1 ERTGRRGGAPHHC
14 AGRTAGRCRTRQVE
28 RLSPT
33 RPRRRR
39 HHSACLALRPAAGRA
54 RCRPSHLHRS
64 LELYVGPVATTIG
77 CRLGLPQQNIREETM
92 HCLKAALGALLSC
105 CLLGAPALAQNGAVK
120 IGVLDDMSGPYAENT
135 GPGDVL
141 AAKFA
146 IADFGGSVLGKP
158 IELVSADF
166 QSKVDVGVG
175 IAKRWYDDEN
185 VDLILGIPNSAI
197 ALALV
202 KVAAE
207 KNRIVM
213 PTAAATSELT
223 GKGCGTHSIHWIYDT
238 YGQTKTIVS
247 ALSRLGGD
255 SWFFITVD
263 YAFGLAVE
271 ADATNFIKA
280 AGGKVLGSARHPLN
294 SQDFSAYVV
303 QAQASK
309 AKGLMFA
316 NGGNDIING
325 VKQAAEFGLVTQG
338 MRISAPLA
346 QFPDV
351 RGLAL
356 NIAQGVLMASPYY
369 YDMNPEARVFTD
381 RFAKEIGRPPSFIQA
396 GTYGAV
402 LHYLKA
408 VQAAGTDEAK
418 AVMAEMKKLPI
429 N

>member
-1 ERTGRRGGAPHHC
+1 MR
-14 AGRTAGRCRTRQVE
+14 
-28 RLSPT
+28 
-33 RPRRRR
+33 
-39 HHSACLALRPAAGRA
+39 
-54 RCRPSHLHRS
+54 
-64 LELYVGPVATTIG
+64 YV
-77 CRLGLPQQNIREETM
+77 
-92 HCLKAALGALLSC
+92 KAAVAAAVACVLFSVSTV
-105 CLLGAPALAQNGAVK
+105 AQNGAVK

-135 GPGDVL
+135 GPGDV
-141 AAKFA
+141 ASVKFA

-166 QSKVDVGVG
+166 QNKVDVGVG
-175 IAKRWYDDEN
+175 IAKRWYDNEN
-185 VDLILGIPNSAI
+185 VDLVIGIPNSAV

-202 KVAAE
+202 KVAEE

-223 GKGCGTHSIHWIYDT
+223 GKSCGSHSIHWIYDT
-238 YGQTKTIVS
+238 YGQGKTIVN
-247 ALSRLGGD
+247 ALSKQGGD
-255 SWFFITVD
+255 TWFFITVD

-280 AGGKVLGSARHPLN
+280 SGGQVLGSARHPLN
-294 SQDFSAYVV
+294 SQDFSSYVV

-316 NGGNDIING
+316 NGGGDIING
-325 VKQAAEFGLVTQG
+325 VKQASEFGLVKQG
-338 MRISAPLA
+338 MRISAPLM

-351 RGLAL
+351 HGVGLKT
-356 NIAQGVLMASPYY
+356 AQGLLMASPFYW
-369 YDMNPEARVFTD
+369 DMNPEARAFTD
-381 RFAKEIGRPPSFIQA
+381 RFTKEMGRPPSFIQA

-418 AVMAEMKKLPI
+418 AVMAQMKKLPI
-429 N
+429 NDFMTKNGQVREDGRVIRDMYLMQVKTPEESKSAWDLAKIVATVPGNEAFRPLSEGGCPLVGKK

>member
-1 ERTGRRGGAPHHC
+1 MRYMT
-14 AGRTAGRCRTRQVE
+14 TA
-28 RLSPT
+28 
-33 RPRRRR
+33 
-39 HHSACLALRPAAGRA
+39 
-54 RCRPSHLHRS
+54 
-64 LELYVGPVATTIG
+64 VA
-77 CRLGLPQQNIREETM
+77 
-92 HCLKAALGALLSC
+92 ALLSC
-105 CLLGAPALAQNGAVK
+105 CLLGGTALAQNNAVK

-185 VDLILGIPNSAI
+185 VDLVIGIPNSAI

-202 KVAAE
+202 KIAEE

-223 GKGCGTHSIHWIYDT
+223 GKSCGAHSIHWIYDT
-238 YGQTKTIVS
+238 YGQGKTIVS
-247 ALSRLGGD
+247 ALTKQGGD
-255 SWFFITVD
+255 TWFFITVD

-271 ADATNFIKA
+271 ADATSFIKA

-294 SQDFSAYVV
+294 SADFSSYVV

-325 VKQAAEFGLVTQG
+325 VKQAAEFGLVKQG
-338 MRISAPLA
+338 MRISAPLI

-351 RGLAL
+351 HGVGLKV
-356 NIAQGVLMASPYY
+356 AQGLLMASPFY
-369 YDMNPEARVFTD
+369 
-381 RFAKEIGRPPSFIQA
+381 RFAKEMGRPPSFIQA

-408 VQAAGTDEAK
+408 VKAAGTDEAK
-418 AVMAEMKKLPI
+418 AVLAEMKKLPI
-429 N
+429 NDFMTKDGTVREDGRVIRDMYLMQVKTPEESKGEWDLAKIIATVPGNEAFRPLAEGGCPLVAKKLDK